1 MVLFGYKEVM
11 RKIFLLEDDEG
22 IREVLELLLTSE
34 DYIVQSFATITEFRN
49 RDTSILPDLYLFDVM
64 LPDGSGIDLCKEMK
78 QNSGNDE
85 VPVVIMSA
93 HAHIGDLKGVCEPE
107 NFISKPFDINHLL
120 ERIKSAIV

>member
-1 MVLFGYKEVM
+1 M
-11 RKIFLLEDDEG
+11 RKIFLLEDDQG

-34 DYIVQSFATITEFRN
+34 NYSVQSFATINDFRN

-78 QNSGNDE
+78 QNSEHEE

-93 HAHIGDLKGVCEPE
+93 HAHLADLKGICEPE
-107 NFISKPFDINHLL
+107 NFISKPFEINHLL
-120 ERIKSAIV
+120 ERIKSAIG